1 MLEKIP
7 SAVGHAL
14 SGIRSGLEKI
24 TCYAELAAIPETIEL
39 ESPMF
44 GNGEL
49 IPRRF
54 TADGQGL
61 SPPLQWSSVPARA
74 AALVMLVEDA
84 DAPSPKPMVHCIV
97 VDILPDS
104 GRFKEGELKGPAD
117 ERAEHRLGENS
128 FMKADWLPPDPPP
141 GHGLHRYVFQIF
153 ALSRRHD
160 FSETPGRG
168 EVIKAARNH
177 GIAKGV
183 LIGTYKRD

>member
-24 TCYAELAAIPETIEL
+24 TCYAELAALPETIEL

-44 GNGEL
+44 GNGQL

-54 TADGQGL
+54 TAAGKGL
-61 SPPLQWSSVPARA
+61 PPPLQWSSVPAGA
-74 AALVMLVEDA
+74 AALVILVEDA

-117 ERAEHRLGENS
+117 ERAEHRL
-128 FMKADWLPPDPPP
+128 
-141 GHGLHRYVFQIF
+141 
-153 ALSRRHD
+153 
-160 FSETPGRG
+160 
-168 EVIKAARNH
+168 
-177 GIAKGV
+177 
-183 LIGTYKRD
+183 